1 MGWQVH
7 DFACE
12 LSDHVRC
19 PIESSRLHSG
29 SPMRF
34 LFLLFIIIPIIEITV
49 LIQVGQAIGTWYTVG
64 LVLLSAFI
72 GVNMLRHQGLS
83 TLMRAQ
89 QRLDRGEVPGQEMAE
104 GIFLAVGGALLVTP
118 GFVTDVIGFSCLIP
132 GVRRALIRPLMRRFI
147 VVAASHRHRAEDLH
161 VYTAD
166 PTDYRHVEEHN
177 AIEDKVTHRER

>member
-1 MGWQVH
+1 
-7 DFACE
+7 
-12 LSDHVRC
+12 
-19 PIESSRLHSG
+19 
-29 SPMRF
+29 MRF

-49 LIQVGQAIGTWYTVG
+49 LIQVGQAIGAWYTVG

-89 QRLDRGEVPGQEMAE
+89 QRMDQGEVPGQEMAE
-104 GIFLAVGGALLVTP
+104 GILLAVGGVLLVTP

-132 GVRRALIRPLMRRFI
+132 GVRRALIKPLMSRFT
-147 VVAASHRHRAEDLH
+147 VVAATHRHRTEDVH

-166 PTDYRHVEEHN
+166 PADYRHVEERD
-177 AIEDKVTHRER
+177 AIEGEVTHRGR